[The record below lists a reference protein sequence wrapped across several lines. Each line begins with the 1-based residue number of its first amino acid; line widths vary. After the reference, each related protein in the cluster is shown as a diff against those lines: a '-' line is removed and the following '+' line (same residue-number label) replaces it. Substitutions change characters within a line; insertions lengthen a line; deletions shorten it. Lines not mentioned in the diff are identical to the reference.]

1 MLYVD
6 VKTVTANE
14 DGTFDV
20 VLACDGLEVQCE
32 GVAWFDAAY
41 DEDELMAVF
50 EEWHDLAL
58 ELEPGYTMVGETVL

>member
-14 DGTFDV
+14 DSTFDV
-20 VLACDGLEVQCE
+20 VLECDGVQVQCA
-32 GVAWFDAAY
+32 GVAWFDAAH
-41 DEDELMAVF
+41 DTDELMAVF

-58 ELEPGYTMVGETVL
+58 EGEDGYVILN